1 MYKSIVNKKLG
12 YNLRSFDLTNKIYNF
27 SPGPAP
33 IPKEILSSISDDLSS
48 DSKNFK
54 YGITPAEISH
64 RSPEFDEIKKSAE
77 LELKKLMNIPNNFKI
92 LWTQGGG
99 HGQFASIPLNM
110 IRTEGDKINYIV
122 TGTWSDRA
130 YNEAKKFCTPK
141 KIISSNFTIDLNSLK
156 FNEIIETNNLEK
168 ILEEDNNYT
177 YICSNETVNG
187 LEYREDGIRLPK
199 CDSNLIVDMSSDFLT
214 KKVDWNNIS
223 VAFACTSKNLGMS
236 GANIVVI
243 DEKIF
248 HRKRLYENKIPG
260 ILDWNLYK
268 ETDSLYNTPPIFNI
282 YVIEKL
288 LKYYNKKGIDI
299 IENESKLKAELMYEY
314 LDNNDLFYKPFISKI
329 NKSHRSNMNIPF
341 LVCDG
346 DGIIMEE
353 FLEHMY
359 NSNIVGL
366 RTKTPFK
373 FEDFNMKEPLRVS
386 FYNGISVEDVKYL
399 IKRMEEFKQKILY
412 KTNYYKNL

>member
-12 YNLRSFDLTNKIYNF
+12 YNLRPFDFKSKIYNF

-33 IPKEILSSISDDLSS
+33 IPKEILLSISNDLSINS
-48 DSKNFK
+48 ENFIH
-54 YGITPAEISH
+54 GVTPAEISH
-64 RSPEFDEIKKSAE
+64 RSPEFDEIKKNAE
-77 LELKKLMNIPNNFKI
+77 SELKKLMNIPNNFKI

-99 HGQFASIPLNM
+99 HGQFSSIPLNM
-110 IRTEGDKINYIV
+110 VRTEDDKINYIV

-130 YNEAKKFCTPK
+130 YNEAKKFCNPI
-141 KIISSNFTIDLNSLK
+141 KIKSSNFTNDLNSLK
-156 FNEIIETNNLEK
+156 FNEIIETNNLEE
-168 ILEEDNNYT
+168 IIDDNDSYT

-187 LEYREDGIRLPK
+187 LEYKEDGVKLPK

-236 GANIVVI
+236 GANIVII

-248 HRKRLYENKIPG
+248 DRKRLYENKIPG
-260 ILDWNLYK
+260 ILDWHLYK
-268 ETDSLYNTPPIFNI
+268 ETDSLYNTPAIFNI

-288 LKYYNKKGIDI
+288 LKYYNKKGIDV

-314 LDNNDLFYKPFISKI
+314 LDKNDLFYKPFVNKI
-329 NKSHRSNMNIPF
+329 NKIHRSYMNIPF

-346 DGIIMEE
+346 DEIIMEE

-359 NSNIVGL
+359 DSNIVGL
-366 RTKTPFK
+366 RTRTPFNYQ
-373 FEDFNMKEPLRVS
+373 DFNMREPLRVS

-399 IKRMEEFKQKILY
+399 LKRMEEFKQKILY
-412 KTNYYKNL
+412 KTNYYKNQ